1 MHNIQCACA
10 SYKTLPKRGILNQK
24 KKKKK
29 MLCGGNIEKWGLDW
43 WETHEVDANYKGD
56 SKGGEKKEKPP
67 SVEQC

>member
-1 MHNIQCACA
+1 MCMCKLQNTTQ
-10 SYKTLPKRGILNQK
+10 KRYFK
-24 KKKKK
+24 PKKK

-56 SKGGEKKEKPP
+56 SKGGEKKEKPL